1 MLLFKEEITTNE
13 SLTKKLNHYYS
24 NSKCFPDMCSFCA
37 KMYFFHFPSI
47 LEEEDKIW
55 FKGAMVLTEM
65 VI

>member
-1 MLLFKEEITTNE
+1 
-13 SLTKKLNHYYS
+13 
-24 NSKCFPDMCSFCA
+24 MCSFCA